1 MSPRLR
7 LSRVSVVLGFGGLVA
22 ALLGTACIA
31 DVEPDIG
38 PVRAGVCK
46 PDDSD
51 PNHTVSFRN
60 DLEPLFMRPFGAA
73 GCGCHQPGGRR
84 SSGIDAT
91 GFDVSTYTSF
101 VRGGTSSRDTAV
113 VPGDPCMSLVVQ
125 KVSSA
130 PPSGAR
136 MPSDGPPYLS
146 PKEIA
151 LLSDWIAEGALDN

>member
-1 MSPRLR
+1 MRILR
-7 LSRVSVVLGFGGLVA
+7 VALGCWLSLA
-22 ALLGTACIA
+22 AGACIA
-31 DVEPDIG
+31 ELEPDVG

-46 PDDSD
+46 PEDSD
-51 PNHTVSFRN
+51 PNHTVSYRE
-60 DLEPLFMRPFGAA
+60 DILPLFERPLGSA
-73 GCGCHQPGGRR
+73 GCSCHLPSSRR
-84 SSGIDAT
+84 TVGIDAT
-91 GFDVSTYTSF
+91 GLDVSSYTAIM
-101 VRGGTSSRDTAV
+101 RGGNSSRDTAI

-130 PPSGAR
+130 PPSGNR